1 SSVQR
6 VAAHGLLGRAVV
18 DLVVDR
24 EGLRVDRGRAGGG
37 GIPRAD
43 LRGARAPHQPPRRQA
58 RRQRVGAGGR
68 LGARRQG
75 HALGLRAG
83 PRPAARVGRGGAG
96 GGAGMTTRP
105 AATLVLEDGA
115 VFRGE
120 AFASAP
126 FTVAGEVVFTTAMSG
141 YQEVLTDPS
150 YRRQLVCMA
159 APEVGNYGVTPGDAE
174 SGRAQVAAFLVR
186 QAARRPSS
194 WRAT

>member
-1 SSVQR
+1 
-6 VAAHGLLGRAVV
+6 
-18 DLVVDR
+18 
-24 EGLRVDRGRAGGG
+24 
-37 GIPRAD
+37 
-43 LRGARAPHQPPRRQA
+43 
-58 RRQRVGAGGR
+58 
-68 LGARRQG
+68 
-75 HALGLRAG
+75 
-83 PRPAARVGRGGAG
+83 GRGGAG

-126 FTVAGEVVFTTAMSG
+126 FTVAGEVVFNTAMSG

-159 APEVGNYGVTPGDAE
+159 APEVGNYGVPPGDAE
-174 SGRAQVAAFLVR
+174 SGRVQVAAFLVR

-194 WRAT
+194 WRATRGLAEELAAAGGAGGGGGGSPTPAP